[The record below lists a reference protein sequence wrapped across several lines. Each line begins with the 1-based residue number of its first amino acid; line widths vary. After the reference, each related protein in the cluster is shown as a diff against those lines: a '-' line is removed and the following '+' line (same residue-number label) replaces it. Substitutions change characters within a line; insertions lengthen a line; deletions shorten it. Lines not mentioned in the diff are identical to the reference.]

1 MIHNSGKEEPKEG
14 RQGHQEEIPAA
25 ALNRMMVMVTMP
37 SLSLSFH
44 AGRVTFRA
52 LVCGDLR
59 MLRMP
64 HIICILFIYTGG
76 MHFVVTNSV
85 T

>member
-1 MIHNSGKEEPKEG
+1 VIHNSGKEEPKEG
-14 RQGHQEEIPAA
+14 RQGHQKEIPAA

-52 LVCGDLR
+52 LVCGDEVYVCFGCLT
-59 MLRMP
+59 LYVFYLFTQEE
-64 HIICILFIYTGG
+64 CILLSLIQ
-76 MHFVVTNSV
+76 
-85 T
+85 